1 MNRKSWQR
9 MALSIFGIFCTMLIW
24 HIAIGRLEG
33 IKPEAIASFT
43 TLTVNTQYVIG
54 IIVIFMVT
62 GKMVTDW
69 RTGTLS
75 QVITQ
80 SDHIIQDITE
90 RTPAPKHFDDDTIA

>member
-1 MNRKSWQR
+1 MNKRPWQR
-9 MALSIFGIFCTMLIW
+9 LALSLFGVICTMLIW
-24 HIAIGRLEG
+24 HVAIDKLEG

-69 RTGTLS
+69 KTGTVS
-75 QVITQ
+75 QVITETN
-80 SDHIIQDITE
+80 HLVHDITE
-90 RTPAPKHFDDDTIA
+90 RTLAPKHFDDDAIP